1 MESNE
6 RERKMSRK
14 EYKKGKE
21 KKTNKNNDNNKLK
34 HHQAL
39 FRKVRAA

>member
-14 EYKKGKE
+14 EYNKGKE
-21 KKTNKNNDNNKLK
+21 KKTNKEKK
-34 HHQAL
+34 I
-39 FRKVRAA
+39 

>member
-21 KKTNKNNDNNKLK
+21 KKTLDRKILVINNQSSYYIIL
-34 HHQAL
+34 H
-39 FRKVRAA
+39 

>member
-21 KKTNKNNDNNKLK
+21 KKTNKEKK
-34 HHQAL
+34 I
-39 FRKVRAA
+39 